1 MGSLWGRYGV
11 AMGSLWGRYGVAMGP
26 YKDRRLAWFG
36 EDGQCKGGDGVP
48 ISGSAREGQ
57 RMGGRAAGR
66 KIEREG
72 VVWRA

>member
-1 MGSLWGRYGV
+1 
-11 AMGSLWGRYGVAMGP
+11 MGP

-66 KIEREG
+66 KIGREG
-72 VVWRA
+72 VAWRA